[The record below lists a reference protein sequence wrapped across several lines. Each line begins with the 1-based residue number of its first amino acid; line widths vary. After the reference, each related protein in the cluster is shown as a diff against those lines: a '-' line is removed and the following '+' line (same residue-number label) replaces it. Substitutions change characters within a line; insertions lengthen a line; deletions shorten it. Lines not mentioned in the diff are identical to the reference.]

1 MIPDYMIGVKFLYIL
16 LLFFLY
22 IIMAAAAD
30 EKGRCD
36 DDLKS

>member
-1 MIPDYMIGVKFLYIL
+1 MIPDYVKFLYIL
-16 LLFFLY
+16 LFFFLY